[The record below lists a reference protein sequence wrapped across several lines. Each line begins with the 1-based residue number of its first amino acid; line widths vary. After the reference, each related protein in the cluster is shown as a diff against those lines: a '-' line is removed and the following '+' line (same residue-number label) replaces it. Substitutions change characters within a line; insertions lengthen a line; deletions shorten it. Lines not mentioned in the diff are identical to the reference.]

1 MSTKIAINGFGRIGR
16 LTFRNLI
23 ESDKVEIVA
32 INDLTAVDMLAHL
45 LKYDSAHGRFNGTLE
60 HTENSL
66 IVNGKEITVYAQ
78 RDPETLPW
86 AELNIDVVIE
96 STGFFRDA
104 EGMGKHIKAGAKKV
118 ALSAPASGDIK
129 TIVLGVNDGE
139 LTADDTMVSNASC
152 TTNCLSPMAKVLDE
166 KFGIEN
172 GFMCTIHAYT
182 SDQRIQDAPH
192 SDKRRARA
200 AAVNMIPTSTGAAK
214 AVALVLPQL
223 KGKLDGY
230 AMRVP
235 TITGSATDLTVTLSK
250 EVTAE
255 EVNAAMRGVNDG
267 ELTADDTMVS
277 NASCTTNCLSPMA
290 KVLDEKFGIE
300 NGFMCTIH
308 AYTSDQRIQDAP
320 HSDKRRARAAAVNMI
335 PTSTGAAK
343 AVALVLP
350 QLKGK
355 LDGYAMRVPTIT
367 GSATDLTV
375 TLSKEVTAEEVNAAM
390 REAAKGPLKGILM
403 YTEDPIVSSDIVG
416 DKHSCIFDAGIT
428 SVKGNLVK
436 VLGWYDNEAGYSA
449 RLANLV
455 ERLA

>member
-23 ESDKVEIVA
+23 ESDNVEIVA

-45 LKYDSAHGRFNGTLE
+45 LKYDSAHGRFNGTVA

-86 AELNIDVVIE
+86 GEIGVEVVVE
-96 STGFFRDA
+96 STGFFTNA
-104 EGMGKHIKAGAKKV
+104 EGMGKHITAGAKKV
-118 ALSAPASGDIK
+118 VLSAPAKGDIK
-129 TIVLGVNDGE
+129 TIVLGVNDDQ
-139 LTADDTMVSNASC
+139 LTDADTMVSNASC

-166 KFGIEN
+166 KFGIES

-192 SDKRRARA
+192 ADKRRARA

-235 TITGSATDLTVTLSK
+235 TLTGSATDLTVQLSR

-255 EVNAAMRGVNDG
+255 EINAAM
-267 ELTADDTMVS
+267 
-277 NASCTTNCLSPMA
+277 
-290 KVLDEKFGIE
+290 K
-300 NGFMCTIH
+300 
-308 AYTSDQRIQDAP
+308 
-320 HSDKRRARAAAVNMI
+320 
-335 PTSTGAAK
+335 
-343 AVALVLP
+343 
-350 QLKGK
+350 
-355 LDGYAMRVPTIT
+355 
-367 GSATDLTV
+367 
-375 TLSKEVTAEEVNAAM
+375 
-390 REAAKGPLKGILM
+390 EAAEGPLKGILM

-428 SVKGNLVK
+428 SAKGNLVK

>member
-1 MSTKIAINGFGRIGR
+1 MSKIAINGFGRIGR

-23 ESDKVEIVA
+23 ENDNVEIVA
-32 INDLTAVDMLAHL
+32 INDLTATDMLAHL
-45 LKYDSAHGRFNGTLE
+45 LKYDSAHGRFNGTVE

-86 AELNIDVVIE
+86 AELGIDVVIE

-118 ALSAPASGDIK
+118 VLSAPASGDIK

-166 KFGIEN
+166 KFGIES

-235 TITGSATDLTVTLSK
+235 TITGSATDLTVQLK
-250 EVTAE
+250 QEVTAE
-255 EVNAAMRGVNDG
+255 EINAAM
-267 ELTADDTMVS
+267 
-277 NASCTTNCLSPMA
+277 
-290 KVLDEKFGIE
+290 K
-300 NGFMCTIH
+300 
-308 AYTSDQRIQDAP
+308 
-320 HSDKRRARAAAVNMI
+320 
-335 PTSTGAAK
+335 
-343 AVALVLP
+343 
-350 QLKGK
+350 
-355 LDGYAMRVPTIT
+355 
-367 GSATDLTV
+367 
-375 TLSKEVTAEEVNAAM
+375 
-390 REAAKGPLKGILM
+390 EAAEGPLKGILM

-416 DKHSCIFDAGIT
+416 DKHSCIFDAGVT
-428 SVKGNLVK
+428 STKGNLVK